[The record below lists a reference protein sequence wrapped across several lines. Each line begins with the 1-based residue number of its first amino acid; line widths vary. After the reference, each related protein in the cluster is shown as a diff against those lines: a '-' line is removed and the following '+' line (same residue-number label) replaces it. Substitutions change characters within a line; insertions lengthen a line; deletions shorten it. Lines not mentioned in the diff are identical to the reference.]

1 MNSNQQDSIWKDSHV
16 ICYSAGLAREMGHVI
31 QKQQVQVV
39 QNEPETQSEE
49 VRGQH
54 LSTWLD
60 LMSLT

>member
-1 MNSNQQDSIWKDSHV
+1 
-16 ICYSAGLAREMGHVI
+16 MGHVI

-49 VRGQH
+49 VRGQN

>member
-1 MNSNQQDSIWKDSHV
+1 
-16 ICYSAGLAREMGHVI
+16 MGHVI

-60 LMSLT
+60 LMSLTLGSYTEMFAITRTSCNNS

>member
-1 MNSNQQDSIWKDSHV
+1 
-16 ICYSAGLAREMGHVI
+16 MGHVI

-60 LMSLT
+60 LMSLTSGSYTEMFAITRTSCNNS

>member
-1 MNSNQQDSIWKDSHV
+1 
-16 ICYSAGLAREMGHVI
+16 MGHVI

-54 LSTWLD
+54 LFTWLD
-60 LMSLT
+60 LMSLTSYTEMFAITRTSCNNS